1 MSSSAASNSELA
13 SGTERRQLTRG
24 QIVGL
29 AVASMIPAVG
39 LAAVPA
45 LMFVSAGNGSWLSA
59 LLSAAVTT
67 FVGLSVITFARRH
80 VAGGSLYSYLSLV
93 FGPWARLV
101 AAAALLLGYA
111 AMIAGITMVI
121 GVYVGSFLL
130 SQGYAG
136 GLELPVQLAVYAVAL
151 LIAVF
156 FARRGVDV
164 SVRAAVVLMAVAIPV
179 VGVVVVASATT
190 TGLHLA
196 EQFSFEG
203 GFSSS
208 GVFQGMAAGATFL
221 MGFESCAALAR
232 ETKDPKRDVPFAVL
246 GIPVLLG
253 VVYLLATILQV
264 PGLFASAERLAQG
277 MSPAAALALNA
288 GLGETFASATDL
300 VLAVATFA
308 GLIGF
313 VNFGAR
319 FVATLSDDGLLPRRV
334 GRPDPKHGSPATAVV
349 TLSVIGFVVLAV
361 AVIAYPDSLLSVY
374 SALATL
380 IVYLWVFPYV
390 LICAAHVVLLARE
403 RARRPLAYVT
413 AVLGGA
419 AMAWVYLNGWVNP
432 PAAPVDAM
440 SWVALALIAVT
451 LVALTL
457 GRRGRTAPAPTPA
470 PARDV
475 SPPRGSA
482 SDADRVR
489 A

>member
-1 MSSSAASNSELA
+1 MSS
-13 SGTERRQLTRG
+13 TETEPRQLSRG

-67 FVGLSVITFARRH
+67 FVGLSVVTFARRH
-80 VAGGSLYSYLSLV
+80 VANGSLYSYLSLV

-130 SQGYAG
+130 SRGFAA
-136 GLELPVQLAVYAVAL
+136 GLEVPAQLAVYAVAL
-151 LIAVF
+151 LIAVL
-156 FARRGVDV
+156 FARRGVDL
-164 SVRAAVVLMAVAIPV
+164 SVKAAVVLMAVAIPV
-179 VGVVVVASATT
+179 VGVVVVAGAAT

-196 EQFSFEG
+196 EQLSFEG
-203 GFSSS
+203 GFSFS

-253 VVYLLATILQV
+253 VVYLVATVLQV
-264 PGLFASAERLAQG
+264 PGLFAAADDLAAG

-313 VNFGAR
+313 VNFGSR

-334 GRPDPKHGSPATAVV
+334 GRAHPEHGSPTVAVTV
-349 TLSVIGFVVLAV
+349 LAVIGFAVLAV
-361 AVIAYPDSLLSVY
+361 ALLAYPESLLSVY

-390 LICAAHVVLLARE
+390 LICAAHVVLLVRE
-403 RARRPLAYVT
+403 RAVRPLSYLT
-413 AVLGGA
+413 AVLGA
-419 AMAWVYLNGWVNP
+419 TAMGWVYLNGWVNP
-432 PAAPVDAM
+432 PASPVDAM
-440 SWVALALIAVT
+440 SYVALVLIGVTVPALAW
-451 LVALTL
+451 A
-457 GRRGRTAPAPTPA
+457 RRGALRSARESSGAREVPEARVEAPPA
-470 PARDV
+470 ERLSDSAR
-475 SPPRGSA
+475 A
-482 SDADRVR
+482 
-489 A
+489 